1 MDDKITVKQP
11 ANIVFMAVESFIKI
25 VSNVILTYIFF
36 IWSHTNAR
44 AYQNDAIFMHIKHV
58 KGAAKTS
65 RVSIQ
70 SRDYMY
76 S

>member
-11 ANIVFMAVESFIKI
+11 ANIVFMVVESFIKI
-25 VSNVILTYIFF
+25 VSNVMLTYIFIF
-36 IWSHTNAR
+36 GVIHMQ
-44 AYQNDAIFMHIKHV
+44 YAIFMHIKHV

-70 SRDYMY
+70 NRDYMY